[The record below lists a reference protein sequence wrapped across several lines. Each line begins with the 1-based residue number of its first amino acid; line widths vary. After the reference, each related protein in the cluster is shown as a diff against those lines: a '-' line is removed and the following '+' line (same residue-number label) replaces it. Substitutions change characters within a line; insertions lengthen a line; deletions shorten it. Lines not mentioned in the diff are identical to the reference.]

1 MVRCAEPRMA
11 WRIMIHSPHLGRMHR
26 SPLMQAHKLSH
37 IGPYTDTFVCRIHLA
52 SVNDLNKHKS
62 GTAAA
67 EANLL
72 TSHGNMIDTTQHKVM
87 TTADKNCQEH
97 RWSAARFESF
107 LSIIAAHIFE
117 SGNLGKFICHQ
128 LDRSCY

>member
-1 MVRCAEPRMA
+1 
-11 WRIMIHSPHLGRMHR
+11 
-26 SPLMQAHKLSH
+26 MQAHKLSH
-37 IGPYTDTFVCRIHLA
+37 IWPYTDTFVCRIHLA

-87 TTADKNCQEH
+87 TTADK
-97 RWSAARFESF
+97 
-107 LSIIAAHIFE
+107 LSGALVVSSEIRIF
-117 SGNLGKFICHQ
+117 SIHNSHSHL
-128 LDRSCY
+128 